1 MISIARC
8 RTNDADIFKFEHM
21 AELTGKPAE
30 QIAGAKRA
38 AE

>member
-1 MISIARC
+1 MYHRSRPEI
-8 RTNDADIFKFEHM
+8 DHM

-30 QIAGAKRA
+30 QIVAAKRA

>member
-1 MISIARC
+1 VGSFTFRF
-8 RTNDADIFKFEHM
+8 DHM

-30 QIAGAKRA
+30 QIVAARRA